1 MAPAPAEAQRHRILR
16 LWAPLEAAWLLMGV
30 EGPFLAAILARLAEP
45 TVNLAA
51 FGVAWGF
58 GMLFES
64 PVILIMSAATALV
77 ENRHSLRRLQA
88 FTHAMNAAVTLG
100 LALFVLPPVF
110 HFVTGTL
117 MGLPAEVARLVHPAC
132 VLLLPWPAAIGYR
145 RFNQGI
151 LVRAGL
157 TRRVAY
163 GTALRLA
170 TMSGTAALLALC
182 TSWPGAC
189 VGTGAL
195 SAGVVMEAA
204 ASRFWVRHARRRLLA
219 TEASPEYARKP
230 LDFATI
236 AHFYLPL
243 AATSVMA
250 LALNPTVSFFL
261 GRSRMALES
270 LAVMPV
276 VNSLCFLFVTAGLT
290 FQEVAI
296 TLYSQDPA
304 WLPDLRR
311 FALRVALFTTGG
323 LALLAATPLAGLWLR
338 QVAGL
343 APDLARFARLPV
355 AITAILPG
363 LTALICFQRAL
374 LVSMRTTRPITWSTA
389 VEVSGTAAAL
399 FLLTQVAGWVGAV
412 GAVSAMVAGRVAA
425 LGYLLPRTARA
436 LRSLA
441 RPAITSI

>member
-1 MAPAPAEAQRHRILR
+1 MPQAPRSRILR
-16 LWAPLEAAWLLMGV
+16 LWAPLEAAWLLMAV

-77 ENRHSLRRLQA
+77 ENRQSLRKLQA
-88 FTHAMNAAVTLG
+88 FTYAMNGAVTLG
-100 LALFVLPPVF
+100 LAVFVLPPVF
-110 HFVTGTL
+110 RAVTGTL
-117 MGLPAEVARLVHPAC
+117 MGLPEEVVRLAHPAC

-151 LVRAGL
+151 LVRAGH
-157 TRRVAY
+157 TRRIAY

-170 TMSGTAALLALC
+170 TMSATALLLATL
-182 TSWPGAC
+182 TRWPGAC

-195 SAGVVMEAA
+195 AAGVVMEAA
-204 ASRFWVRHARRRLLA
+204 ASRFWARDARRRLLA
-219 TEASPEYARKP
+219 TEPGPGYKP
-230 LDFATI
+230 LGFLDI

-261 GRSRMALES
+261 GRSRMPLES

-276 VNSLCFLFVTAGLT
+276 VNSLCFLFVTGGLT

-296 TLYSQDPA
+296 TLYSQDRA
-304 WLPDLRR
+304 WLPELRR
-311 FALRVALFTTGG
+311 FALGLALLTSGG
-323 LALLAATPLAGLWLR
+323 LALLAATPLAGLWLH

-343 APDLARFARLPV
+343 APGLARFARLPV
-355 AITAILPG
+355 AITALLPG
-363 LTALICFQRAL
+363 ITALISFQRAL
-374 LVSMRTTRPITWSTA
+374 LVSLRTTRPITWSTA
-389 VEVSGTAAAL
+389 VECTGTAAAL
-399 FLLTQVAGWVGAV
+399 LALTQGAGWIGAV
-412 GAVSAMVAGRVAA
+412 AAVSAMVTGRVAA
-425 LGYLLPRTARA
+425 LGYLLPRTSRA
-436 LRSLA
+436 VRLV
-441 RPAITSI
+441 

>member
-1 MAPAPAEAQRHRILR
+1 VAAEAPFKRILR

-30 EGPFLAAILARLAEP
+30 EGPFLAAVLARLGDP
-45 TVNLAA
+45 IVNLAA

-77 ENRHSLRRLQA
+77 ENRHSLRKLQT
-88 FTHAMNAAVTLG
+88 FTHAMNGTITLG
-100 LALFVLPPVF
+100 LAVFVLPPVF
-110 HFVTGTL
+110 RFVAITL
-117 MGLPAEVARLVHPAC
+117 MGLPAEVARLAHPAC
-132 VLLLPWPAAIGYR
+132 ALLLPWPAAIGYR

-157 TRRVAY
+157 TRRIAY

-170 TMSGTAALLALC
+170 SMSGTAALLALC
-182 TSWPGAC
+182 TSLPGAC

-195 SAGVVMEAA
+195 SAGVVAEAL
-204 ASRFWVRHARRRLLA
+204 ASRFWARQARHRLMA
-219 TEASPEYARKP
+219 TGPSPEYARKP
-230 LDFATI
+230 LDYAAI

-250 LALNPTVSFFL
+250 LALNPAVSFLL

-276 VNSLCFLFVTAGLT
+276 VNSLSFLFVTAGLT

-296 TLYSQDPA
+296 TLYTQDPG
-304 WLPDLRR
+304 WLRDLRR
-311 FALRVALFTTGG
+311 FALRLALLTSGG

-355 AITAILPG
+355 AITAVLPG

-374 LVSMRTTRPITWSTA
+374 LVCMRTTRPITWSTA

-399 FLLTQVAGWVGAV
+399 FFLTQAAGWIGAV
-412 GAVSAMVAGRVAA
+412 AAVSAMVAGRVAA
-425 LGYLLPRTARA
+425 LGYLLPRTGRV
-436 LRSLA
+436 LREVA
-441 RPAITSI
+441 AAAGATS